1 MNQER
6 EKFEKPAWKI
16 MMAGIALEDLQ
27 ASLISDLRPSEGARR
42 QQQQFCG
49 PTVALTFNLVVSVGI
64 ILMNKL
70 VQYWPPFSF
79 QSN

>member
-1 MNQER
+1 MQYLISSKDEH
-6 EKFEKPAWKI
+6 KI
-16 MMAGIALEDLQ
+16 LKRKDSDATEYGIALEDLQ
-27 ASLISDLRPSEGARR
+27 ASLISDLRTSEGARR

-70 VQYWPPFSF
+70 VQY
-79 QSN
+79 

>member
-1 MNQER
+1 
-6 EKFEKPAWKI
+6 
-16 MMAGIALEDLQ
+16 
-27 ASLISDLRPSEGARR
+27 
-42 QQQQFCG
+42 
-49 PTVALTFNLVVSVGI
+49 LVVSVGI